1 MRKGANTVHPQPKYV
16 GPCRHDKLCCKFA
29 ASASVEMG
37 YMSSDG
43 TVKHTRV
50 LCYMGP
56 ESQDGCYKPDF
67 TPAKRG
73 QL

>member
-1 MRKGANTVHPQPKYV
+1 MTVPTPYL
-16 GPCRHDKLCCKFA
+16 GPCRHDKQDCQYA
-29 ASASVEMG
+29 ARASVEMG
-37 YMSSDG
+37 YMTDKG
-43 TVKHTRV
+43 DVKHTRV

-56 ESQDGCYKPDF
+56 ESQDGCYRPDF